1 MNSGNTT
8 DRIMRRVRQFSESHP
23 VAACVATVIGSGAIW
38 YALFGFTPLGHLLPN
53 RFDPA
58 VRQGYE
64 MLAARVDS
72 LQRAADLN
80 CRHADLIR
88 SLITGDLDSVAV
100 DLGENVAVLLP
111 PDSLPDAGEAERA
124 FVERIEA
131 SNLQVRD
138 E

>member
-1 MNSGNTT
+1 MNSGNTI
-8 DRIMRRVRQFSESHP
+8 DKIMRRVRELGKSHP
-23 VAACVATVIGSGAIW
+23 VAACVATLIGSGAIW
-38 YALFGFTPLGHLLPN
+38 YVLFGFTPLGHLLPN

-88 SLITGDLDSVAV
+88 SLITGDLDSVAG
-100 DLGENVAVLLP
+100 DFGENVAELLP

-124 FVERIEA
+124 FVERLEA
-131 SNLQVRD
+131 TIK
-138 E
+138 

>member
-1 MNSGNTT
+1 MNSKDIINK
-8 DRIMRRVRQFSESHP
+8 IVRRVREISKSNP
-23 VAACVATVIGSGAIW
+23 VAACVAALMGSGAVW
-38 YALFGFTPLGHLLPN
+38 YVLFGYTPLGHLLPN

-72 LQRAADLN
+72 LQHAADLK
-80 CRHADLIR
+80 CRHAEIIR
-88 SLITGDLDSVAV
+88 SVITGDLDSVAG
-100 DLGENVAVLLP
+100 DLGDNVVALLP

-131 SNLQVRD
+131 TIK
-138 E
+138 